1 MDLNPLGSLSHF
13 DTFDDDVSKG
23 SNDLTVD
30 AGLSNEGPFL
40 SSVSVAGQDLSQSL
54 SIVPPT
60 SEEQDQQPAEQQL
73 KRKGGWTKGKKR
85 GKKVGALKDL
95 NAPKQPLS
103 GYMRF
108 VAERREQMRVD
119 QPNLSFIEI
128 NKQLGGEWN
137 ALAIHDKQRYIE
149 EAEREREKYLKD
161 LEVYQKTE
169 SYKLFRQ
176 QFEKKCKE
184 ESAATSRMPTILSH
198 RRGGNIGRFP
208 AEEEESR
215 TFDIPI
221 FTEEFL
227 DHNKSRDAELRQL
240 RKQTTE
246 LEEQNAILSKH
257 TDNMRQAVERLE
269 VEANQNRQTNQAL
282 AAHLEALRSCLTTAF
297 GSVSLPGTGELPTLE
312 TIDSYMARLHSLILD
327 SPQENEALI
336 ATVREIVGRLNVE
349 LDPSKVR

>member
-1 MDLNPLGSLSHF
+1 MDLNTLGGLSHF
-13 DTFDDDVSKG
+13 DTFDDDVSKE

-40 SSVSVAGQDLSQSL
+40 SSVSVAGQDMSQSL
-54 SIVPPT
+54 SIVPPSSDVQEQAQ
-60 SEEQDQQPAEQQL
+60 SEPA

-85 GKKVGALKDL
+85 GKKSGAVKDS

-103 GYMRF
+103 GYMRY
-108 VAERREQMRVD
+108 VAERREQIRVN
-119 QPNLSFIEI
+119 QPSLSFVEI

-137 ALAIHDKQRYIE
+137 ALGMQEKQRYLD
-149 EAEREREKYLKD
+149 EAEREREKYTKD
-161 LEVYQKTE
+161 LEAYQKTE
-169 SYKLFRQ
+169 SYKLFRE

-184 ESAATSRMPTILSH
+184 DSGPPHTPAILSPP
-198 RRGGNIGRFP
+198 RGRGGRVP
-208 AEEEESR
+208 TEEDETG

-227 DHNKSRDAELRQL
+227 DHNKARDAELRQL

-269 VEANQNRQTNQAL
+269 LEAAQNRQTNQAL
-282 AAHLEALRSCLTTAF
+282 VAHLEALRSCLTTAF
-297 GSVSLPGTGELPTLE
+297 GSVPLPGTGELPTLE

>member
-13 DTFDDDVSKG
+13 DAFDDDVSKE

-54 SIVPPT
+54 SIVPSA
-60 SEEQDQQPAEQQL
+60 SEVQEQQPSEVG

-85 GKKVGALKDL
+85 GKKMGVLKDL

-103 GYMRF
+103 GYMRY

-128 NKQLGGEWN
+128 NKQLGGEWT
-137 ALAIHDKQRYIE
+137 ALPMHDKQRYID

-161 LEVYQKTE
+161 LEVYQKTD

-176 QFEKKCKE
+176 QFEKKTKE
-184 ESAATSRMPTILSH
+184 VSAASSH
-198 RRGGNIGRFP
+198 VPAIMRRGGNRLP

-227 DHNKSRDAELRQL
+227 DHNK
-240 RKQTTE
+240 
-246 LEEQNAILSKH
+246 
-257 TDNMRQAVERLE
+257 
-269 VEANQNRQTNQAL
+269 
-282 AAHLEALRSCLTTAF
+282 
-297 GSVSLPGTGELPTLE
+297 GTGELPTLE

-327 SPQENEALI
+327 SPQENETLI